1 MSVAHLFYYWKFDKY
16 SVGRAVDSIV
26 TMLCGDGGEHI
37 DGGERGV
44 TYEVLE
50 SMCVPPKLR
59 SRCVS
64 AILQLYKRIKKIK
77 INVFN
82 KRLY

>member
-50 SMCVPPKLR
+50 SMCVPPKL
-59 SRCVS
+59 SPAVC
-64 AILQLYKRIKKIK
+64 LPYFNFTKELKK
-77 INVFN
+77 
-82 KRLY
+82 